1 MTHVTCPGC
10 QLRFARAAAAPLQRC
25 PFCGGSLATVAA
37 HTTVGYQ
44 LVEVVVP
51 FDALP
56 EARTDALLHPP
67 RGPRPLEL

>member
-10 QLRFARAAAAPLQRC
+10 QLRFARAAAEGAALKGC
-25 PFCGGSLATVAA
+25 CGGSLATVAA

-56 EARTDALLHPP
+56 DARVDALPHPP